1 MSPCHLFEHFKD
13 KCIKAVLKNLYVIR
27 WAEVSSW
34 HCFLTLQK
42 ILMGGKI
49 SHWKQWGIN
58 RSLRLLGADSSQLCP
73 TMLTASR
80 PVFKKQKCCCA
91 CGLGS
96 SGFWLG
102 CFFFFLLWQLTLMIK
117 WWLEETAGYWGK
129 LWRSQKYYT
138 FSKKFIHIYS
148 YIYSHL
154 FIYLNC
160 SVLQFEMSSEALW
173 QGHY

>member
-13 KCIKAVLKNLYVIR
+13 KCIKAVLKNLYVIL

-58 RSLRLLGADSSQLCP
+58 RSLRLLGPDSSQLCP

-102 CFFFFLLWQLTLMIK
+102 CFFFSLVTADSDDQMVIRRNSRILRKTLT
-117 WWLEETAGYWGK
+117 E
-129 LWRSQKYYT
+129 
-138 FSKKFIHIYS
+138 SKI
-148 YIYSHL
+148 L
-154 FIYLNC
+154 YL
-160 SVLQFEMSSEALW
+160 
-173 QGHY
+173 